1 MQLLE
6 FAELQSYLSELTV
19 ELLRWEASEM
29 KPRSKVS
36 GDKFQ
41 VISCQKAQSFVDL
54 SINNMLLLL
63 DIMQGIAVML
73 LSLNKAFWAQSRI
86 LH

>member
-1 MQLLE
+1 
-6 FAELQSYLSELTV
+6 
-19 ELLRWEASEM
+19 M

-73 LSLNKAFWAQSRI
+73 LSLNKAF
-86 LH
+86 